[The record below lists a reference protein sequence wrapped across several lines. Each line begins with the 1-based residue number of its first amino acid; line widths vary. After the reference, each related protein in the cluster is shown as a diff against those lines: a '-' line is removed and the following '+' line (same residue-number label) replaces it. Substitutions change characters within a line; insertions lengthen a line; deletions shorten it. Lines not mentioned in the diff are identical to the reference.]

1 VFRGHRHT
9 FFTAPC
15 DFVEIWCPYLS
26 AGGLSFQQNAM
37 NVTLTV
43 EARTNK
49 PVSLQTTDGTT
60 TTTLSFDKF
69 STTVST
75 FQKDAGIFRLPFD
88 FYVQGAPRVTP
99 VLQTIDFLR
108 SYTNDSYATILLNDN
123 AATPAGEADW
133 ICSGIS
139 QDLIFSNFRVT
150 FDVANMVGYSLVS
163 TRQRR
168 ALASLFSLT
177 VLQCN
182 KGMCDCGLLCQG
194 VGNETNGLPDNQW
207 FSFPASA
214 YCAPGFAVGTN
225 NCSISAFK
233 ITASVTAACVLTI
246 SDPAFPSGFSPDC
259 SEFEDTAN
267 HLLFSLKNCPDVTST
282 LPPPPYFY

>member
-1 VFRGHRHT
+1 
-9 FFTAPC
+9 
-15 DFVEIWCPYLS
+15 
-26 AGGLSFQQNAM
+26 
-37 NVTLTV
+37 
-43 EARTNK
+43 
-49 PVSLQTTDGTT
+49 
-60 TTTLSFDKF
+60 
-69 STTVST
+69 
-75 FQKDAGIFRLPFD
+75 
-88 FYVQGAPRVTP
+88 
-99 VLQTIDFLR
+99 
-108 SYTNDSYATILLNDN
+108 
-123 AATPAGEADW
+123 
-133 ICSGIS
+133 
-139 QDLIFSNFRVT
+139 
-150 FDVANMVGYSLVS
+150 
-163 TRQRR
+163 
-168 ALASLFSLT
+168 
-177 VLQCN
+177 
-182 KGMCDCGLLCQG
+182 MCDCGLLCQG